1 MARNDDTIDPPHTFM
16 VEDHHKPVLWLPDG
30 TPLRRQ
36 IGFRA
41 MQTTG
46 TNPPLSDNVSRK
58 PKGKGKR

>member
-1 MARNDDTIDPPHTFM
+1 MARNDDIIDPPHTFT
-16 VEDHHKPVLWLPDG
+16 VEDQNTPLLWLPDG

-46 TNPPLSDNVSRK
+46 ANPPLSDNTSRK